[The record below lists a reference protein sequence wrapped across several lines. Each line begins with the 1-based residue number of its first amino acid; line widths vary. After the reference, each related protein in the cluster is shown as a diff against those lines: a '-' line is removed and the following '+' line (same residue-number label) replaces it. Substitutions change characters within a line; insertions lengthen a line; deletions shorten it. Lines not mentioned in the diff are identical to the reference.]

1 LANSFEKCIF
11 AARKIIEKCIFGL
24 KKPIEKCKIAMLYR
38 KITSYI
44 EDYLRSDSDKILIL
58 EGARQIGKSFSIRE
72 VGTRLY
78 SNYVEI
84 NFVED
89 DEGEQ
94 LFKNI
99 HKKEDF
105 YLTLSMV
112 AGDKLSHRN
121 DTLIFL
127 DEIQHYPQFL
137 TMLKFLREDNR
148 FRYIASGSLL
158 GITLQD
164 TTSIPVGSITI
175 KEMFQLDFEEFLI
188 ANGVGADAIAS
199 LRHSY
204 NNRQSLSE
212 EYHNYVLDLF
222 KRYLLVGGLPDAV
235 NTYLNTHNI
244 VKVREVQ
251 DDIRSLYGSDA
262 SKYEKE
268 HSKKLLI
275 RRIYEM
281 IPSQMENKKKRV
293 VAQDIRGKKG
303 DRFDQYKEEFEYLI
317 SSGISLSVHAISN
330 PHFPLSESLQKNL
343 LKLYLNDVGL
353 LTGLLYRNNIRP
365 VLDDVCSINLGSVYE
380 SVVAQELRA
389 HGHKLFYY
397 DNRKQGEVDYLVD
410 DHSSMAP
417 HPIEVKSGKD
427 YTIHSALN
435 NLMKNPDYHILSS
448 TVISN
453 EREVHQD
460 GNITYMPVYFVMFME
475 NDTPQN
481 DASEYIF

>member
-1 LANSFEKCIF
+1 
-11 AARKIIEKCIFGL
+11 
-24 KKPIEKCKIAMLYR
+24 MLYR

-127 DEIQHYPQFL
+127 DEIQHYPQYL

-164 TTSIPVGSITI
+164 TTSIPVGSITV

-410 DHSSMAP
+410 DHLSMAP

-460 GNITYMPVYFVMFME
+460 GNITYLPVYFVMFIE
-475 NDTPQN
+475 NDTPKN

>member
-1 LANSFEKCIF
+1 
-11 AARKIIEKCIFGL
+11 
-24 KKPIEKCKIAMLYR
+24 MLYR

-127 DEIQHYPQFL
+127 DEIQHYPQYL

-164 TTSIPVGSITI
+164 TTSIPVGSITV

-204 NNRQSLSE
+204 TNRQSLSE

-380 SVVAQELRA
+380 NVVAQELRA

-410 DHSSMAP
+410 DHLSMAP

>member
-1 LANSFEKCIF
+1 
-11 AARKIIEKCIFGL
+11 
-24 KKPIEKCKIAMLYR
+24 MLYR

-44 EDYLRSDSDKILIL
+44 EDYLKSDTDKILIL

-72 VGTRLY
+72 VGARLY
-78 SNYVEI
+78 PNYVEI

-89 DEGEQ
+89 DEGDQ

-112 AGDKLSHRN
+112 AGDRLSGRD
-121 DTLIFL
+121 DTLVFL
-127 DEIQHYPQFL
+127 DEIQHYPQYL
-137 TMLKFLREDNR
+137 TMLKFLREDGR
-148 FRYIASGSLL
+148 YRYIASGSLL

-164 TTSIPVGSITI
+164 TTSIPVGSII
-175 KEMFQLDFEEFLI
+175 RKEMFQLDFEEFLI
-188 ANGVGADAIAS
+188 ANGFGTEAIAM

-204 NNRQSLSE
+204 ENRQSLTE
-212 EYHNYVLDLF
+212 EHHNRVLDLF
-222 KRYLLVGGLPDAV
+222 RRYLLVGGMPDAV
-235 NTYLNTHNI
+235 NVYLDTHNI
-244 VKVREVQ
+244 VRVRDVQ
-251 DDIRSLYGSDA
+251 DNIRSMYAVDA

-281 IPSQMENKKKRV
+281 VPSQMENKKKRI
-293 VAQDIRGKKG
+293 VAQEIRGKEG
-303 DRFDQYKEEFEYLI
+303 DRFAQYQEEFEYLV
-317 SSGISLSVHAISN
+317 SSGISLAVHAISN

-343 LKLYLNDVGL
+343 LKLYLNDVGML
-353 LTGLLYRNNIRP
+353 SGMLYHNNIRP
-365 VLDDVCSINLGSVYE
+365 ILDDVRSINLGSVYE

-410 DHSSMAP
+410 DYTAMSA

-427 YTIHSALN
+427 YTVHSALN
-435 NLMKNPDYHILSS
+435 NLLKNPDYNIQAA

-453 EREVHQD
+453 EREIRQD
-460 GNITYMPVYFVMFME
+460 GKITYMPVYLVMFMAADAPKE
-475 NDTPQN
+475 NN
-481 DASEYIF
+481 SEYLF